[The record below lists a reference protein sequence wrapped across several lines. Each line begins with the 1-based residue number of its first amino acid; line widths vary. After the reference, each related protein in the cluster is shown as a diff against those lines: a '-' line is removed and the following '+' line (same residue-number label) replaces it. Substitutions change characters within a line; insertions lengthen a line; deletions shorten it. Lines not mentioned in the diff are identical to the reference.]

1 MNARLASDRST
12 DPEHPKIQF
21 PRRDICSDCRKEIK
35 KKDNNT
41 IVTSPG
47 FGVKETWWNKR
58 VVLEFLKKHYG
69 PDNIRLRDKNPFTDG
84 ADDDE
89 PDTVR
94 TSLYYLVLSGAGLA
108 SLETSLCVIIYCT
121 VMIIVLGI
129 YFYLIKKRKKKELRH
144 IV

>member
-1 MNARLASDRST
+1 MNARLASDLST
-12 DPEHPKIQF
+12 DPKHPKIQF
-21 PRRDICSDCRKEIK
+21 PRMDTCAECRKPTSK
-35 KKDNNT
+35 NNT

-47 FGVKETWWNKR
+47 YGVRDTAWNKR

-84 ADDDE
+84 AEDDE
-89 PDTVR
+89 TDTVR
-94 TSLYYLVLSGAGLA
+94 RSVFYLFISGAGIA

-121 VMIIVLGI
+121 VMIVVLGL
-129 YFYLIKKRKKKELRH
+129 YFYLIKKRRKKDLRH